1 MTVLITVMSS
11 LRCQRYLSNLTLSQS
26 LLRLSEGFTLFVV
39 YINYHVKTSI
49 NYVLYPN
56 SYLIMGIRLYPRTDN
71 TACLAMLIDVP
82 QETFDRLDYIKEQ
95 CQEEKADWR
104 DEYYER
110 ISDDEELQKADDFRV
125 FGWSIFDY
133 PTDSEYGD
141 TFDPD
146 FASRLFNSAAKK
158 DMSKHLSVE
167 QVIQLSSG
175 FRWC

>member
-1 MTVLITVMSS
+1 MS
-11 LRCQRYLSNLTLSQS
+11 
-26 LLRLSEGFTLFVV
+26 
-39 YINYHVKTSI
+39 
-49 NYVLYPN
+49 
-56 SYLIMGIRLYPRTDN
+56 IRLYPCTDN
-71 TACLAMLIDVP
+71 TANLAMLIDVP

-110 ISDDEELQKADDFRV
+110 ISDDEELQKADDFLT
-125 FGWSIFDY
+125 FGWSIFEY
-133 PTDSEYGD
+133 PVGTLYGD

-175 FRWC
+175 LRWC

>member
-1 MTVLITVMSS
+1 MS
-11 LRCQRYLSNLTLSQS
+11 
-26 LLRLSEGFTLFVV
+26 
-39 YINYHVKTSI
+39 
-49 NYVLYPN
+49 
-56 SYLIMGIRLYPRTDN
+56 IRLYPCTDN
-71 TACLAMLIDVP
+71 TANLAMLIDVP

-95 CQEEKADWR
+95 CQEEYTDWY

-125 FGWSIFDY
+125 FGWGIFDY

-141 TFDPD
+141 TFDSSD

-167 QVIQLSSG
+167 QVIKLSSG
-175 FRWC
+175 LRWC

>member
-1 MTVLITVMSS
+1 
-11 LRCQRYLSNLTLSQS
+11 
-26 LLRLSEGFTLFVV
+26 
-39 YINYHVKTSI
+39 
-49 NYVLYPN
+49 
-56 SYLIMGIRLYPRTDN
+56 
-71 TACLAMLIDVP
+71 MLIDVP

-95 CQEEKADWR
+95 CQEEYTDWY

-141 TFDPD
+141 TFDSD

-167 QVIQLSSG
+167 QVIKLSSG
-175 FRWC
+175 LRWC

>member
-1 MTVLITVMSS
+1 
-11 LRCQRYLSNLTLSQS
+11 
-26 LLRLSEGFTLFVV
+26 
-39 YINYHVKTSI
+39 
-49 NYVLYPN
+49 
-56 SYLIMGIRLYPRTDN
+56 MGIRLYPRTDN

-125 FGWSIFDY
+125 YGWSSFDY
-133 PTDSEYGD
+133 LTDSEYGD
-141 TFDPD
+141 TVAPD
-146 FASRLFNSAAKK
+146 FASRLFDSAAKK

-167 QVIQLSSG
+167 QVVQLSSG

>member
-1 MTVLITVMSS
+1 
-11 LRCQRYLSNLTLSQS
+11 
-26 LLRLSEGFTLFVV
+26 
-39 YINYHVKTSI
+39 
-49 NYVLYPN
+49 
-56 SYLIMGIRLYPRTDN
+56 MGIRLYPCTDN
-71 TACLAMLIDVP
+71 TACLAVLIDVP

-95 CQEEKADWR
+95 CQEEKANWR

-110 ISDDEELQKADDFRV
+110 ISDDEELQKANDFRV

-141 TFDPD
+141 TVDPD

-175 FRWC
+175 LRWC